1 MTDSAGPGHSRQIS
15 DVPEES
21 AYVVLVDGER
31 AGKAEYVTREGRRVF
46 THTEVDDAHKGSGV
60 AASLVR
66 HALDD
71 MRARE
76 IQVVPLCPF
85 FRSYIARHPE
95 YADLV
100 DHELTRRYLSREK

>member
-1 MTDSAGPGHSRQIS
+1 MTDPAPSREIR
-15 DVPEES
+15 DIPEES
-21 AYVVLVDGER
+21 AYVVSIDGER
-31 AGKAEYVTREGRRVF
+31 AGKAVYVTRHGRRVF
-46 THTEVDDAHKGSGV
+46 THTEVDDAHTGSGV

-66 HALDD
+66 YALDD

-76 IQVVPLCPF
+76 MRIVPLCPF

-100 DHELTRRYLSREK
+100 DGEMTERYLSRRE

>member
-1 MTDSAGPGHSRQIS
+1 MTDPTAPHEIR

-21 AYVVLVDGER
+21 AYVVFIGGER
-31 AGKAEYVTREGRRVF
+31 VGKAEYVTRDGRRVF
-46 THTEVDDAHKGSGV
+46 THTEVDDAHTGSGV
-60 AASLVR
+60 AANLVR

-76 IQVVPLCPF
+76 MSIVPLCPF

-95 YADLV
+95 YRDLV
-100 DHELTRRYLSREK
+100 DRDMTKRYLTRKR

>member
-1 MTDSAGPGHSRQIS
+1 MTDPTTHREIQ

-21 AYVVLVDGER
+21 AYVVFVDGER
-31 AGKAEYVTREGRRVF
+31 AGKAVYVTRDGRRVF
-46 THTEVDDAHKGSGV
+46 THTEVDDPHTGSGV

-76 IQVVPLCPF
+76 MKIVPLCPF

-95 YADLV
+95 YEDLV
-100 DHELTRRYLSREK
+100 DGEMTERYLSRGK

>member
-1 MTDSAGPGHSRQIS
+1 MTDPTTHREIQ

-21 AYVVLVDGER
+21 AYVVFVDGER
-31 AGKAEYVTREGRRVF
+31 AGKAVYVTRVGRRVF
-46 THTEVDDAHKGSGV
+46 THTEVDDAHTGSGV

-76 IQVVPLCPF
+76 MKIVPLCPF

-95 YADLV
+95 YEDLV
-100 DHELTRRYLSREK
+100 DGEMTERYLSRGK